1 MADFVDASVYCLSGN
16 TNFVIPVLANI
27 QDNSEK
33 ESVSTNSFFGLA
45 GKNKLFKNR
54 LLFQKKVLYL

>member
-1 MADFVDASVYCLSGN
+1 MLRRMADFVDASVYCLSGN

-33 ESVSTNSFFGLA
+33 ESVPINSFLRFGW
-45 GKNKLFKNR
+45 
-54 LLFQKKVLYL
+54 QKQTF